1 MDARQT
7 LNVVDKYFNT
17 LEIFGNRNRK
27 DYIALLYM
35 IFIDEY
41 YEFKRD
47 ISLNEIEND
56 GIGLTDC
63 LVKTLN
69 YALEVLKTNTTI
81 FKGIDFDYLPSKNH
95 WAIHGDVPDTPDDPD
110 IPTPTSDYIEDGV
123 LITTDPIISG
133 ILITSKKIIN
143 KVLQL

>member
-1 MDARQT
+1 MDAKQT

-17 LEIFGNRNRK
+17 LEIFGNRNLK

-35 IFIDEY
+35 MFIDEY
-41 YEFKRD
+41 YEVKRN

-69 YALEVLKTNTTI
+69 HALEVLKANTTI

-95 WAIHGDVPDTPDDPD
+95 WEIPD
-110 IPTPTSDYIEDGV
+110 IPTPTDDPRIEDGV
-123 LITTDPIISG
+123 LITTDSIVDG
-133 ILITSKKIIN
+133 VLITSKQIIN